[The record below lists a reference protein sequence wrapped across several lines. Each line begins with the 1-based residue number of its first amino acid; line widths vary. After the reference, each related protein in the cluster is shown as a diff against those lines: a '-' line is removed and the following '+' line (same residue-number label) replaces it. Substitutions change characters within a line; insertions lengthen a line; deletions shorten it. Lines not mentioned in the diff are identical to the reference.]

1 MRAVRRHTNCSW
13 VLLYIERWLKAPV
26 RMPDGTQV
34 SRVDYD
40 ERSCCLTNI
49 CSRGGWHCLIR
60 NAPIV
65 IHWRYIQ
72 VRIVVSCGAQPPA
85 ARSGAAH
92 YNPDLGGPLTRSQ
105 PWNRCVAQ
113 DHRVSSLGS
122 PLLLTPLECSKLLV
136 GVNTGVLSAQ
146 FLEEITR
153 SSPQRIFE

>member
-60 NAPIV
+60 NAPVV

-72 VRIVVSCGAQPPA
+72 VRIVVNCGA
-85 ARSGAAH
+85 
-92 YNPDLGGPLTRSQ
+92 
-105 PWNRCVAQ
+105 
-113 DHRVSSLGS
+113 
-122 PLLLTPLECSKLLV
+122 
-136 GVNTGVLSAQ
+136 
-146 FLEEITR
+146 
-153 SSPQRIFE
+153 